1 MDLVRWMKI
10 ERCRANRWNGRR
22 WPTGGRRR
30 TAAGSPD
37 FAEMAVRGTDSG
49 AGWPGSELERWRTP
63 LGVRDEAPK
72 TGGRCSPAGRLG
84 GSMTSD
90 CAREEPRER
99 EGKVASGVPYPA
111 LELRRWLVGTRKE
124 RGGGSS
130 GGAENS
136 TKAALGLGFRTRG
149 GGGFEEGFKGGRAA
163 LK

>member
-1 MDLVRWMKI
+1 M
-10 ERCRANRWNGRR
+10 ERAALAH
-22 WPTGGRRR
+22 RR

-37 FAEMAVRGTDSG
+37 FAEMAVPGTDSG
-49 AGWPGSELERWRTP
+49 AGWPGSELGRWRTP

-72 TGGRCSPAGRLG
+72 TGGRCSPAERLG
-84 GSMTSD
+84 GSMSSD

-136 TKAALGLGFRTRG
+136 TKAALGFRTRG

>member
-1 MDLVRWMKI
+1 MDEDRTAQGESV
-10 ERCRANRWNGRR
+10 ERAALAHQ
-22 WPTGGRRR
+22 R
-30 TAAGSPD
+30 TAAGSPY

-49 AGWPGSELERWRTP
+49 AGWPGSELGQWRTP

-84 GSMTSD
+84 GSTTSD

-130 GGAENS
+130 GERWAG
-136 TKAALGLGFRTRG
+136 RRG
-149 GGGFEEGFKGGRAA
+149 GTPLLHARCPSLSSSARHGGG
-163 LK
+163 LS